1 MNTVIGA
8 FSDSNRAQEAMHEL
22 VDAGFPQHK
31 VQVQSSS
38 NSSSND
44 LAADKSRSDEENDGF
59 MASVSHFFTN
69 LFGGD
74 THKNAAGNY
83 SEAVKR
89 GHAVVVVDIDDE
101 AQAHKAQ
108 MIMQDMGALDIDE
121 QAAQWRQ
128 DGWAGND
135 LDERSASTGSMS
147 ADKPMANGM
156 VNGMKS
162 GDTQGQSVLN
172 VVQEELKVG
181 KRSVEQGGV
190 RATQRVTEKPVSET
204 VELRE
209 EQAIVQRKPVDR
221 MATEADL
228 TNFKEGV
235 VEVRE
240 TMEQA
245 VVGKTARVVEEVV
258 VGKKVNNR
266 TETVN
271 DSVRRTDVDVERFEH
286 ATARGEGTDT
296 GTGTGV
302 NKRSNMTERMP
313 DRSGSGSGSGSSDVN
328 KNKPTGGAS

>member
-8 FSDSNRAQEAMHEL
+8 FSDSNRAQEAMQEL
-22 VDAGFPQHK
+22 VEAGFPQHK

-38 NSSSND
+38 SSSNSSND
-44 LAADKSRSDEENDGF
+44 FAADKSRADEENDGF
-59 MASVSHFFTN
+59 MASVSHFFAN

-89 GHAVVVVDIDDE
+89 GHAVVVVDVDDE
-101 AQAHKAQ
+101 AQANKAQ
-108 MIMQDMGALDIDE
+108 TIMQDMGAFDIDE

-135 LDERSASTGSMS
+135 WDDERSASTGSMS
-147 ADKPMANGM
+147 ADKPM

-296 GTGTGV
+296 GTGRGV

-313 DRSGSGSGSGSSDVN
+313 DRSGSGSGSSDVD
-328 KNKPTGGAS
+328 KNKPSGGAS